1 MVHEHTD
8 RAFDDDI
15 EGMRTAVMS
24 MGGLVERQ
32 VRRAAEALRLN
43 DLRLVADVLA
53 DEQVVNQL
61 HVQVDLLCNRI
72 IARRQPI
79 AVDLREVMAAI
90 HAVNDLERI
99 GDEAKKIAYKCRHLD
114 AYSGR
119 AALPLEKVQTMA
131 GLVVAM
137 LGQAL
142 DAFVRHD
149 ARASDDLVER
159 DRAVD
164 ALRNELNDE
173 LVARMSAD
181 PGCITAAMDLVFVV
195 QSLERIGDHAKNIA
209 EYVVNVVEGI
219 DARHA
224 HPVATAAVRGDA
236 GKAD

>member
-8 RAFDDDI
+8 RAFDADI
-15 EGMRTAVMS
+15 DGMRTAVMT

-32 VRRAAEALRLN
+32 LRRASDALRLN
-43 DLRLVADVLA
+43 DLGLVADVLA
-53 DEQVVNQL
+53 DERVVNQL
-61 HVQVDLLCNRI
+61 HMQADLLCNQI

-79 AVDLREVMAAI
+79 AIDLREVMAAI

-99 GDEAKKIAYKCRHLD
+99 GDEAKKIAYKSRHLD
-114 AYSGR
+114 AYSR
-119 AALPLEKVQTMA
+119 RETLPLDKVQTMA
-131 GLVVAM
+131 GLVGSM

-142 DAFVRHD
+142 DAFLRHD
-149 ARASDDLVER
+149 ARASDDLAER
-159 DRAVD
+159 DREVD
-164 ALRNELNDE
+164 RLRNELNDE
-173 LVARMSAD
+173 LVARMSIE

-224 HPVATAAVRGDA
+224 HPADNDAVPA
-236 GKAD
+236 S

>member
-8 RAFDDDI
+8 RAFDADI
-15 EGMRTAVMS
+15 EGMRTAVMT

-32 VRRAAEALRLN
+32 LRRATDALRLN
-43 DLRLVADVLA
+43 DLGLVADVLA
-53 DEQVVNQL
+53 DERVVNQL
-61 HVQVDLLCNRI
+61 HVQADLLCNQI

-79 AVDLREVMAAI
+79 AIDLREVMAAI

-99 GDEAKKIAYKCRHLD
+99 GDEAKKIAYKTRHLD

-119 AALPLEKVQTMA
+119 DTLPLDRVQTMA
-131 GLVVAM
+131 SLVGSM
-137 LGQAL
+137 LGHAL
-142 DAFVRHD
+142 DAFLRHD
-149 ARASDDLVER
+149 ARASDELAER
-159 DRAVD
+159 DREVD
-164 ALRNELNDE
+164 RLRNELNDE
-173 LVARMSAD
+173 LVARMSVE

-224 HPVATAAVRGDA
+224 HPADSGAVPSS
-236 GKAD
+236 

>member
-8 RAFDDDI
+8 RGFDADI
-15 EGMRTAVMS
+15 DGMRGAVMT

-53 DEQVVNQL
+53 DERVVNQL
-61 HVQVDLLCNRI
+61 HMQVDLLCNQL

-99 GDEAKKIAYKCRHLD
+99 GDEAKKIAYKSRHLD
-114 AYSGR
+114 AYSR
-119 AALPLEKVQTMA
+119 RDSLPLEKVQTMA
-131 GLVVAM
+131 GLVIGM
-137 LGQAL
+137 LEQAL
-142 DAFVRHD
+142 DAFLRHD
-149 ARASDDLVER
+149 ARTSHDLAER

-164 ALRNELNDE
+164 RLRNELNDE
-173 LVARMSAD
+173 LVARMSAE
-181 PGCITAAMDLVFVV
+181 PASITAAMDLVFAV

-219 DARHA
+219 DTRHA
-224 HPVATAAVRGDA
+224 GVAGFDA
-236 GKAD
+236 LAGS